1 MGLELMSDRYPL
13 ITSQTR
19 YPLRHAASCL
29 VFQSYAL
36 LLLVL
41 LVFLHVTLSVLCGHS
56 FFIPATTFLLVI
68 SLYTDFKPV
77 FTYISVFIFHFLY
90 QIIGKR
96 TNVFFIELNKS
107 IIKSGCTFHLRKKR
121 SYARLLPNYEK
132 CNILRFLNVE
142 CLRFSIC

>member
-1 MGLELMSDRYPL
+1 MSDRCPL

-41 LVFLHVTLSVLCGHS
+41 LVFLHVTLSVLRGHS

-77 FTYISVFIFHFLY
+77 FIYIRVFNFHFLY
-90 QIIGKR
+90 QIVI
-96 TNVFFIELNKS
+96 TNNWEFFFIELNKS
-107 IIKSGCTFHLRKKR
+107 NIKSGCTFHLRKKR
-121 SYARLLPNYEK
+121 SFARLLPNYEK
-132 CNILRFLNVE
+132 CNILRYLNVE
-142 CLRFSIC
+142 CLK